1 MWCKN
6 KLIHVMQEQN
16 DACDARNF
24 FFFWYMDGHSSHL
37 PWLNHGCKIKY
48 LHLIDLQTQLTRP
61 KPDSTRPFCHVYM
74 WVYITCSCHLQLS
87 PQVCHICNE
96 PSRHDALPNL
106 DHFQGVFIYYIPQL
120 MMRSYTPWTQ
130 FSFLLFIFWN
140 ELHLTN
146 WSHFWFLYKIEILL

>member
-6 KLIHVMQEQN
+6 KMMHVMQEI
-16 DACDARNF
+16 F
-24 FFFWYMDGHSSHL
+24 FFLVHGLSLQSSSL
-37 PWLNHGCKIKY
+37 IKSWVQNRVSTPNWPANP
-48 LHLIDLQTQLTRP
+48 I
-61 KPDSTRPFCHVYM
+61 DSTQTRLDSPVL
-74 WVYITCSCHLQLS
+74 SCLYVGIYHTFMPSSAL

-146 WSHFWFLYKIEILL
+146 WSHFLFLYKIEILL